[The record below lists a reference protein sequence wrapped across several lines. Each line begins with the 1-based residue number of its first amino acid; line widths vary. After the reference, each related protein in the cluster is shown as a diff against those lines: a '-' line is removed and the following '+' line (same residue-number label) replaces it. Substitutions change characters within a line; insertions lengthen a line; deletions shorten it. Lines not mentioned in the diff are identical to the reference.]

1 MIMKNTIS
9 KLILLSGLA
18 LFIRCEDPDNAIY
31 TVLEDYS
38 NGAVLRTKS
47 DPNNTFQF
55 NKSVPTEEFYVR
67 IEQQDE
73 QNGDLLDNVEVF
85 VDLSSSLS
93 PNSQEAKV
101 GEIPA
106 SAFTKN
112 DNNLNETVIQL
123 SLDDALNALQIGNSG
138 FTGGD
143 AITVRLALNLT
154 DGRTFTNS
162 DATGSLQGSYFS
174 SPYAYNAVIKCIP
187 DAAQPGNY
195 TIDMR
200 DSYGDGWNGGEIE
213 TIINGVST
221 FHTVSSAQGASNVST
236 FNVPNNATLEVY
248 YRSGAWDSEVTFT
261 ISREG
266 ASGGQETIFSDG
278 PNPAVDT
285 DMVFSI
291 CDI

>member
-1 MIMKNTIS
+1 MMKNTIS

-18 LFIRCEDPDNAIY
+18 LFTRCEDPDNAIY
-31 TVLEDYS
+31 TVLEDYTS
-38 NGAVLRTKS
+38 GAVLRTKS
-47 DPNNTFQF
+47 DARNTFQF
-55 NKSVPTEEFYVR
+55 NKSVPSEAFFVK

-73 QNGDLLDNVEVF
+73 QSGDLLESVDVF
-85 VDLSSSLS
+85 VDLNSSLS
-93 PNSQEAKV
+93 NTSEAEV
-101 GEIPA
+101 RSIPA

-112 DNNLNETVIQL
+112 NNNLNETEI
-123 SLDDALNALQIGNSG
+123 SLTLTDALSALGASNTD

-187 DAAQPGNY
+187 AAPVAGTYN
-195 TIDMR
+195 ISMN
-200 DSYGDGWNGGEIE
+200 DSYGDGWNGGYIE

-221 FHTVSSAQGASNVST
+221 QHTVASGSSASSSFV
-236 FNVPNNATLEVY
+236 VPAGATLEVL
-248 YRSGAWDSEVTFT
+248 YRSGSWDSEVTFS
-261 ISREG
+261 ISRN
-266 ASGGQETIFSDG
+266 SETIFSDG
-278 PNPAVDT
+278 PSPAVDT

-291 CDI
+291 CNI